1 MNIPLLILLSIVTGT
16 VFAGIPDAADYASLQ
31 DALTANPGRVIF
43 VPQALF
49 ELKEPLRLTSHAGI
63 TGYGT
68 LVQTNPDAPFLAAE
82 GAEHLR
88 IQGVTLSRPAA
99 SPECNASALD
109 LRGCRDVL
117 IEDVRI
123 VDNRSQ
129 HASIALEDC
138 KACRVTGCEVRN
150 YKCIAVDDRTAPG
163 ESLYGYAFHCID
175 GTGITVR
182 NSMGISLVDNRIIED
197 ALLPTRDMLEKH
209 HLGELTEGKYPSK
222 PGTLGQEAA
231 RNGRV
236 SNWHQGSAIVVTDP
250 EKTRDILIRDNHI
263 ENCAQGIDLHC
274 DYVRCADNTVKN
286 GMIGIKMTHGSRH
299 LVVSGNLLSGIDLWG
314 IIYNPGAASH
324 GEIPA
329 TADAPAKANNSDGG
343 SVIANNIITDFGRGH
358 EFWNWGGSTPDMS
371 GGFGIALYAGQLP
384 ENPPLSD
391 VLLTGNMVCHTPMT
405 AEGDKPRYSYALYVG
420 AWDGNDPACP
430 NLPKNITVSGNAF
443 HPGSRG
449 LSNVDLPEI
458 GMLAPRP

>member
-1 MNIPLLILLSIVTGT
+1 MKVPLLLLLLLITG
-16 VFAGIPDAADYASLQ
+16 VASAGMPSAADYPSLQ
-31 DALTANPGRVIF
+31 DALNANPGSVIL
-43 VPQALF
+43 VPQATF
-49 ELKEPLRLTSHAGI
+49 ELKEPLRLTSNAGI

-68 LVQTNPDAPFLAAE
+68 LVQTNPDAPLLAVE
-82 GAEHLR
+82 GAEHVR
-88 IQGVTLSRPAA
+88 IQGVTLMRPEA
-99 SPECNASALD
+99 SPECNASAID
-109 LRGCRDVL
+109 LRSCKDVL

-123 VDNRSQ
+123 VGNRSQ

-138 KACRVTGCEVRN
+138 KDCRVTGCEIRN
-150 YKCIAVDDRTAPG
+150 YKRIAVDDRTAPG

-175 GTGITVR
+175 GTGITVC
-182 NSMGISLVDNRIIED
+182 NSMVVSLVDNRIVED
-197 ALLPTRDMLEKH
+197 TLLPTREIQELH
-209 HLGELTEGKYPSK
+209 QLGELTEGRYPSK
-222 PGTLGQEAA
+222 PGSLGQEAA

-236 SNWHQGSAIVVTDP
+236 TNWHQGSAIVVTGP
-250 EKTRDILIRDNHI
+250 EQTRDILIRGNHI

-274 DYVRCADNTVKN
+274 DYVRCADNTVKC
-286 GMIGIKMTHGSRH
+286 GMIGIKMTHGSRY

-314 IIYNPGAASH
+314 ILYNPGAASH
-324 GEIPA
+324 AEIPA
-329 TADAPAKANNSDGG
+329 TADAPAKADNSDGG

-391 VLLTGNMVCHTPMT
+391 VLLTGNMVCHTPT
-405 AEGDKPRYSYALYVG
+405 AADGDKPRYSYALYVG
-420 AWDGNDPACP
+420 AWDGNDPACA
-430 NLPKNITVSGNAF
+430 NLPKNITVAGNAF

>member
-163 ESLYGYAFHCID
+163 ESLYGYAFHHRRYRYYRTQQH
-175 GTGITVR
+175 GY
-182 NSMGISLVDNRIIED
+182 
-197 ALLPTRDMLEKH
+197 LP
-209 HLGELTEGKYPSK
+209 
-222 PGTLGQEAA
+222 
-231 RNGRV
+231 
-236 SNWHQGSAIVVTDP
+236 
-250 EKTRDILIRDNHI
+250 
-263 ENCAQGIDLHC
+263 
-274 DYVRCADNTVKN
+274 
-286 GMIGIKMTHGSRH
+286 
-299 LVVSGNLLSGIDLWG
+299 
-314 IIYNPGAASH
+314 
-324 GEIPA
+324 
-329 TADAPAKANNSDGG
+329 
-343 SVIANNIITDFGRGH
+343 RG
-358 EFWNWGGSTPDMS
+358 
-371 GGFGIALYAGQLP
+371 
-384 ENPPLSD
+384 
-391 VLLTGNMVCHTPMT
+391 
-405 AEGDKPRYSYALYVG
+405 
-420 AWDGNDPACP
+420 
-430 NLPKNITVSGNAF
+430 
-443 HPGSRG
+443 
-449 LSNVDLPEI
+449 
-458 GMLAPRP
+458 